1 MTALVGIL
9 CKDGVVIG
17 SDSSATFGPHPQ
29 FHTIE
34 QRVKKICIIED
45 RIIVAGTGEIGLG
58 QRFCETVRQQWQK
71 MPFRDQLPM
80 QIAKEFC
87 KGGIDDFAHTK
98 AQQGTYGAMVA
109 FPTKGNKFH
118 LCEFSLL
125 NFQPELKTGDMWFT
139 SMGSGQ
145 PITDPFLAL
154 LKRVFWRE
162 VQPLV
167 DEGVFA
173 ASWTL
178 QHVIELNPGGI
189 NGPPQIA
196 VLQPLSE
203 KDPQLR
209 ARLLDDAAISEH
221 LDNVTAAEK
230 HLGNYKESLKSRG
243 KPIPNPPPNIP
254 VISQEKL

>member
-1 MTALVGIL
+1 M
-9 CKDGVVIG
+9 IG

-29 FHTIE
+29 SHTVE
-34 QRVKKICIIED
+34 QSVKKICIIED
-45 RIIVAGTGEIGLG
+45 RIIVAGTGEVGLG
-58 QRFCETVRQQWQK
+58 QTFCEAVRQQWQK
-71 MPFRDQLPM
+71 MSFRDQSPI

-87 KGGIDDFAHTK
+87 KGGKDDFAHTK

-118 LCEFSLL
+118 HCEFAVQ

-167 DEGVFA
+167 DEAVFA
-173 ASWTL
+173 ASWPSNKEAAVT
-178 QHVIELNPGGI
+178 ILN
-189 NGPPQIA
+189 
-196 VLQPLSE
+196 L
-203 KDPQLR
+203 LR
-209 ARLLDDAAISEH
+209 Q
-221 LDNVTAAEK
+221 T
-230 HLGNYKESLKSRG
+230 
-243 KPIPNPPPNIP
+243 
-254 VISQEKL
+254 